1 MVQRREILFSTGG
14 LEEGFTKKVVF
25 ELSFGAWGGFRV
37 IERSSRGNSGKGD
50 GINKGLDTGKVQD
63 ARRDR

>member
-1 MVQRREILFSTGG
+1 M
-14 LEEGFTKKVVF
+14 
-25 ELSFGAWGGFRV
+25 